1 MSLITPD
8 FGLLVW
14 MTLIFGIVFF
24 VLAKWGF
31 PMITGSVEKR
41 AQRIGDSI
49 KAAKEAEEK
58 LRNLAEEQSRMIEE
72 TRQEQSRI
80 LKEAAASRDN
90 SVEQAKV
97 QAREEA
103 SRILDQARTQIAAEK
118 ESALRDVRKEVAL
131 LSVSVAEMGLP
142 VLSTRLPDSKKFR
155 RDLSE
160 ERKSVFR
167 STIFPMDASLLKG
180 SGIREFSEEISR
192 IIRPQ

>member
-8 FGLLVW
+8 FGLIVW

-41 AQRIGDSI
+41 AARINDSI
-49 KAAKEAEEK
+49 KAAKEAEER
-58 LRNLAEEQSRMIEE
+58 LRGLAEEQSRMIEE

-90 SVEQAKV
+90 IIEQAKE
-97 QAREEA
+97 QARDEA

-131 LSVSVAEMGLP
+131 LSVGIAGK
-142 VLSTRLPDSKKFR
+142 VLKKTLSDSGEQADLAR
-155 RDLSE
+155 RIVDEVSSS
-160 ERKSVFR
+160 KV
-167 STIFPMDASLLKG
+167 LKN
-180 SGIREFSEEISR
+180 
-192 IIRPQ
+192 

>member
-41 AQRIGDSI
+41 AARIGDSI

-90 SVEQAKV
+90 IVEQAKV

-131 LSVSVAEMGLP
+131 LSVSVAEK
-142 VLSTRLPDSKKFR
+142 VLKATLSDGAEQSALVDRLVDEVSSSK
-155 RDLSE
+155 DL
-160 ERKSVFR
+160 KN
-167 STIFPMDASLLKG
+167 
-180 SGIREFSEEISR
+180 
-192 IIRPQ
+192 

>member
-41 AQRIGDSI
+41 AKRINDSI

-80 LKEAAASRDN
+80 LKEAAASRD
-90 SVEQAKV
+90 SIVEQAKV

-118 ESALRDVRKEVAL
+118 ESALRDVRKDVAMVA
-131 LSVSVAEMGLP
+131 VSVAEKVLKKSLADSGDQAGL
-142 VLSTRLPDSKKFR
+142 VDRL
-155 RDLSE
+155 
-160 ERKSVFR
+160 
-167 STIFPMDASLLKG
+167 M
-180 SGIREFSEEISR
+180 EEISSR
-192 IIRPQ
+192 NDLKS

>member
-1 MSLITPD
+1 
-8 FGLLVW
+8 

-41 AQRIGDSI
+41 TARIGDSI

-80 LKEAAASRDN
+80 LKEAAASRD
-90 SVEQAKV
+90 SIVEQAKV

-131 LSVSVAEMGLP
+131 LSVSVAEK
-142 VLSTRLPDSKKFR
+142 VLKKSLSDADGQSALVDRLVDEVSSSK
-155 RDLSE
+155 DL
-160 ERKSVFR
+160 KN
-167 STIFPMDASLLKG
+167 
-180 SGIREFSEEISR
+180 
-192 IIRPQ
+192 

>member
-1 MSLITPD
+1 
-8 FGLLVW
+8 

-41 AQRIGDSI
+41 AARIGDSI

-80 LKEAAASRDN
+80 LKEAAASRDCI
-90 SVEQAKV
+90 VEQAKV

-131 LSVSVAEMGLP
+131 LSVSVAEK
-142 VLSTRLPDSKKFR
+142 VLKKSLSDADGQSALVDRLVDEVSSSK
-155 RDLSE
+155 DL
-160 ERKSVFR
+160 KN
-167 STIFPMDASLLKG
+167 
-180 SGIREFSEEISR
+180 
-192 IIRPQ
+192 

>member
-41 AQRIGDSI
+41 AQRINDSI
-49 KAAKEAEEK
+49 KAAKEAEER

-80 LKEAAASRDN
+80 LKEAVASRD
-90 SVEQAKV
+90 SIVEQAKV
-97 QAREEA
+97 QARDEA
-103 SRILDQARTQIAAEK
+103 ARILEQAQTQIAAEK
-118 ESALRDVRKEVAL
+118 ESALRDVRKDVAL
-131 LSVSVAEMGLP
+131 IAVSVAEKVLKKKLADHGEQVGL
-142 VLSTRLPDSKKFR
+142 VERLMDEVSLSK
-155 RDLSE
+155 DL
-160 ERKSVFR
+160 KN
-167 STIFPMDASLLKG
+167 
-180 SGIREFSEEISR
+180 
-192 IIRPQ
+192 

>member
-41 AQRIGDSI
+41 AQRINDSI

-80 LKEAAASRDN
+80 LKEATASRDN
-90 SVEQAKV
+90 IVEQAKV

-131 LSVSVAEMGLP
+131 LSVSVAEK
-142 VLSTRLPDSKKFR
+142 VLK
-155 RDLSE
+155 
-160 ERKSVFR
+160 
-167 STIFPMDASLLKG
+167 ASLSDGAEQSALVDRLVDEVSSSKDLKN
-180 SGIREFSEEISR
+180 
-192 IIRPQ
+192 

>member
-1 MSLITPD
+1 
-8 FGLLVW
+8 

-41 AQRIGDSI
+41 AARIGDSI

-72 TRQEQSRI
+72 TRQEQGRI
-80 LKEAAASRDN
+80 LKEAAASRD
-90 SVEQAKV
+90 SIVEQAKV

-131 LSVSVAEMGLP
+131 LSVSVAEK
-142 VLSTRLPDSKKFR
+142 VLKKSLSDADGQSALVDRLVDEVSSSK
-155 RDLSE
+155 DL
-160 ERKSVFR
+160 KN
-167 STIFPMDASLLKG
+167 
-180 SGIREFSEEISR
+180 
-192 IIRPQ
+192 

>member
-41 AQRIGDSI
+41 AARIGDSI

-80 LKEAAASRDN
+80 LKEAVASRD
-90 SVEQAKV
+90 SIVEQAKV

-131 LSVSVAEMGLP
+131 LSVSVAE
-142 VLSTRLPDSKKFR
+142 K
-155 RDLSE
+155 
-160 ERKSVFR
+160 
-167 STIFPMDASLLKG
+167 LLKKSLSDADG
-180 SGIREFSEEISR
+180 QSALVDRLVDEVSSSKDLKN
-192 IIRPQ
+192 

>member
-1 MSLITPD
+1 
-8 FGLLVW
+8 

-41 AQRIGDSI
+41 AARIGDSI

-90 SVEQAKV
+90 FVEQAKV

-118 ESALRDVRKEVAL
+118 ESALRDVRKEIAL
-131 LSVSVAEMGLP
+131 LSVSVAEK
-142 VLSTRLPDSKKFR
+142 VLKKSLSDADGQSALVDRLVDEVSSSK
-155 RDLSE
+155 DL
-160 ERKSVFR
+160 KN
-167 STIFPMDASLLKG
+167 
-180 SGIREFSEEISR
+180 
-192 IIRPQ
+192 

>member
-41 AQRIGDSI
+41 AQRINDSI

-90 SVEQAKV
+90 IVEQAKV

-131 LSVSVAEMGLP
+131 LSVSVAEK
-142 VLSTRLPDSKKFR
+142 VLKVSLSDGAEQSALVDRLVDEVSSSK
-155 RDLSE
+155 DL
-160 ERKSVFR
+160 KN
-167 STIFPMDASLLKG
+167 
-180 SGIREFSEEISR
+180 
-192 IIRPQ
+192 

>member
-41 AQRIGDSI
+41 AQRINDSI

-90 SVEQAKV
+90 IVEQAKV

-131 LSVSVAEMGLP
+131 LSVSVAEK
-142 VLSTRLPDSKKFR
+142 VLKKSLSDGAEQSALVDRLVDEVSSSK
-155 RDLSE
+155 DL
-160 ERKSVFR
+160 KN
-167 STIFPMDASLLKG
+167 
-180 SGIREFSEEISR
+180 
-192 IIRPQ
+192 

>member
-1 MSLITPD
+1 
-8 FGLLVW
+8 

-41 AQRIGDSI
+41 AARIGDSI

-80 LKEAAASRDN
+80 LKEAAASRD
-90 SVEQAKV
+90 SIVEQAKV

-131 LSVSVAEMGLP
+131 LSVSVAEK
-142 VLSTRLPDSKKFR
+142 VLKKSLSDADGQSALVDILVDEVSSSK
-155 RDLSE
+155 DL
-160 ERKSVFR
+160 KN
-167 STIFPMDASLLKG
+167 
-180 SGIREFSEEISR
+180 
-192 IIRPQ
+192 

>member
-41 AQRIGDSI
+41 AQRINDSI
-49 KAAKEAEEK
+49 KEAKEAEER

-72 TRQEQSRI
+72 ARQEQSRI

-90 SVEQAKV
+90 IVEQAKV

-118 ESALRDVRKEVAL
+118 ESALRDVRKDVAMVA
-131 LSVSVAEMGLP
+131 VSVAEKVLKKSLADSGDQAGL
-142 VLSTRLPDSKKFR
+142 VDRL
-155 RDLSE
+155 
-160 ERKSVFR
+160 
-167 STIFPMDASLLKG
+167 MD
-180 SGIREFSEEISR
+180 EISS
-192 IIRPQ
+192 INDLKS

>member
-1 MSLITPD
+1 
-8 FGLLVW
+8 

-41 AQRIGDSI
+41 AARINDSI

-90 SVEQAKV
+90 IVEQAKV

-131 LSVSVAEMGLP
+131 LSVSVAEK
-142 VLSTRLPDSKKFR
+142 VLKTSLSDGSEQSALVDRLVDEVSSSK
-155 RDLSE
+155 DL
-160 ERKSVFR
+160 KN
-167 STIFPMDASLLKG
+167 
-180 SGIREFSEEISR
+180 
-192 IIRPQ
+192 

>member
-41 AQRIGDSI
+41 AARINDSI

-90 SVEQAKV
+90 IVEQAKV

-131 LSVSVAEMGLP
+131 LSVSVAEKVLKKSLSDVDAQSGL
-142 VLSTRLPDSKKFR
+142 VDRLVDEVSSSK
-155 RDLSE
+155 DL
-160 ERKSVFR
+160 KN
-167 STIFPMDASLLKG
+167 
-180 SGIREFSEEISR
+180 
-192 IIRPQ
+192 

>member
-80 LKEAAASRDN
+80 LKEAAL
-90 SVEQAKV
+90 
-97 QAREEA
+97 
-103 SRILDQARTQIAAEK
+103 ILCK
-118 ESALRDVRKEVAL
+118 LVRFFL
-131 LSVSVAEMGLP
+131 FL
-142 VLSTRLPDSKKFR
+142 F
-155 RDLSE
+155 
-160 ERKSVFR
+160 
-167 STIFPMDASLLKG
+167 LLKP
-180 SGIREFSEEISR
+180 ILWNKAYN
-192 IIRPQ
+192 

>member
-1 MSLITPD
+1 
-8 FGLLVW
+8 

-41 AQRIGDSI
+41 AARIGDSI

-80 LKEAAASRDN
+80 LKEAAASRD
-90 SVEQAKV
+90 SIVEQAKV

-103 SRILDQARTQIAAEK
+103 SLILDQARTQIAAEK

-131 LSVSVAEMGLP
+131 LSVSVAEK
-142 VLSTRLPDSKKFR
+142 VLKKSLSDADGQSALVDRLVDEVSSSK
-155 RDLSE
+155 DL
-160 ERKSVFR
+160 KN
-167 STIFPMDASLLKG
+167 
-180 SGIREFSEEISR
+180 
-192 IIRPQ
+192 

>member
-1 MSLITPD
+1 
-8 FGLLVW
+8 

-41 AQRIGDSI
+41 AARIGDSI

-80 LKEAAASRDN
+80 LKEAAASRD
-90 SVEQAKV
+90 SIVEQAKV

-118 ESALRDVRKEVAL
+118 ESALRDVRKEIAL
-131 LSVSVAEMGLP
+131 LSVSVAEK
-142 VLSTRLPDSKKFR
+142 VLKKSLSDADGQSALVDRLVDEVSSSK
-155 RDLSE
+155 DL
-160 ERKSVFR
+160 KN
-167 STIFPMDASLLKG
+167 
-180 SGIREFSEEISR
+180 
-192 IIRPQ
+192 

>member
-41 AQRIGDSI
+41 AARINDSI

-90 SVEQAKV
+90 IVEQAKV

-131 LSVSVAEMGLP
+131 LSVSVAEK
-142 VLSTRLPDSKKFR
+142 VLKKSLSDGAEQSALVDRLVDEVSSSK
-155 RDLSE
+155 DL
-160 ERKSVFR
+160 KN
-167 STIFPMDASLLKG
+167 
-180 SGIREFSEEISR
+180 
-192 IIRPQ
+192 